1 MSGARG
7 QGGLDELGTGRKVLT
22 DALAMQGQRKVMS
35 RKVMSRKVK
44 SRKLGLFKVCQAKHF
59 LQLYVRPRRVS

>member
-7 QGGLDELGTGRKVLT
+7 QDGLDELGTGKEVLLG
-22 DALAMQGQRKVMS
+22 ASAMQGQ

-44 SRKLGLFKVCQAKHF
+44 SRKLGLFKVCQA
-59 LQLYVRPRRVS
+59 